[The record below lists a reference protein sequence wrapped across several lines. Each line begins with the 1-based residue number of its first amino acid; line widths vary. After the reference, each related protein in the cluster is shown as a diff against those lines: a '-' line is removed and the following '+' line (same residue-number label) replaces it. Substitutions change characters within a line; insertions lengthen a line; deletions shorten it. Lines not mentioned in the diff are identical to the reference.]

1 MADHETGSNFL
12 ELTARFREFHRLSLS
27 RYDSYSALYEDYLK
41 TGMQLFDMPVGIV
54 SRIREGQYT
63 ILAVAPDSV
72 GFAAGDSMPLGETY
86 CSAVISQQ
94 RTMAVSHTA
103 VDPALGGHPAY
114 RQMLLESYLAAP
126 IWVEGEIF
134 GTLNF
139 TAPEARQHPFDE
151 TDIELIELMAGRI
164 GQVVEQDQA
173 DRRRQ
178 DALRRLRKNTELF
191 ESAFQYAP
199 IGMALVSLEG
209 RWLRVNR
216 AVTTIFGYSESELLA
231 IDFQQITH
239 PDDLDTD
246 LAFLREML
254 AGRRDSYRM
263 EKRYFHKG
271 GREIWALLSVSMVR
285 DETGAPDY
293 FVSQIQ
299 DITVQKQA
307 EAELLQQ
314 QRELES
320 LNHRLAVLSTTDPLT
335 QLGNRR
341 ELDRRLLEELHR
353 SARTGEPLSLLVVD
367 VDHFKRYNDT
377 YGHPAGDV
385 ALRKMAKVLQRLA
398 RVNDCAVRLGGEE
411 FVLLLPHT
419 DETGCCTV
427 ARRLSEMVHSISGL
441 ETPISVS
448 SGGATWTPAMGST
461 RMPDGELLLGNAD
474 AALYRAKQEGR
485 NRHCQSP
492 GLSQ

>member
-1 MADHETGSNFL
+1 MAEPETGGGFFA
-12 ELTARFREFHRLSLS
+12 LTARFREFHRLSLR
-27 RYDSYSALYEDYLK
+27 RYDSYSALYEDYLE
-41 TGMQLFDMPVGIV
+41 TGLRLFDMPVGIV
-54 SRIREGQYT
+54 SRISDGQYT

-86 CSAVISQQ
+86 CSVVISQQ
-94 RTMAVSHTA
+94 RTMAVSHA
-103 VDPALGGHPAY
+103 AMDSELCAHPAY
-114 RQMLLESYLAAP
+114 RQMLLESYLATP

-139 TAPEARQHPFDE
+139 TAPEKRPRPFDE
-151 TDIELIELMAGRI
+151 TDTELIELMAGRI
-164 GQVVEQDQA
+164 GQVIEQDQA

-199 IGMALVSLEG
+199 IGMALVSPEG

-216 AVTTIFGYSESELLA
+216 AVTAIFGYSEEELLA

-239 PDDLDTD
+239 PDDLDAD
-246 LAFLREML
+246 LALLREML
-254 AGRRDSYRM
+254 AGQRDSYRM

-285 DETGAPDY
+285 DEAGEPDY

-299 DITVQKQA
+299 DITAQKQA
-307 EAELLQQ
+307 EAELQQ
-314 QRELES
+314 QRELVS
-320 LNHRLAVLSTTDPLT
+320 LNHRLEVLSTTDPLT

-341 ELDRRLLEELHR
+341 ELDRRLAEELNR
-353 SARTGEPLSLLVVD
+353 SARTGEPLSLLVID
-367 VDHFKRYNDT
+367 VDHFKRYNDS

-385 ALRKMAKVLQRLA
+385 ALRKMAKALQKLA

-419 DETGCCTV
+419 DEAGCCTV
-427 ARRLSEMVHSISGL
+427 ARRLRDMIRSITDL
-441 ETPISVS
+441 ETSVTVS
-448 SGGATWTPAMGST
+448 TGGATWTPAMGST
-461 RMPDGELLLGNAD
+461 RVPGGVLLLRNAD
-474 AALYRAKQEGR
+474 SALYRAKQEGR
-485 NRHCQSP
+485 DRHCQSP
-492 GLSQ
+492 GLSR